1 MANAIWLYRLFDVA
15 EEINLRRV
23 EEILSQKKTTS
34 RLRLSRFPCRSIQF
48 RDPPIAVDLG
58 EVTLKI
64 GPRALRGYFVGKIF
78 DLGVIGVTL
87 RIPLPGN
94 DYAAAREIAFYLAN
108 PAGSREEEVSDSENI
123 EALFLSQ
130 LQVICQLLQP
140 ALIKPTATAQNFV
153 EDFTLYY
160 FTSWKE
166 EWDPVLLL
174 LGENEPVSEQLRH
187 ETMRFSLSY
196 GHDDLT
202 VITWEAALVY
212 DARGSTDIPDLIE
225 FALCELLEL
234 RYYDQMLD
242 WEMERMYDAIEEASR
257 ARIRRL
263 GHYRRIMKQLMELML
278 DITEVTERIKNSLKV
293 TGDVFYA
300 RIYGAALTVF
310 RTRSWME
317 SVERKMSLIQQ
328 NYSMLNNEIINQRS
342 IMLEL
347 AIVILIII
355 EILLGFLKIFP

>member
-1 MANAIWLYRLFDVA
+1 MNGIWLYRLFDVA
-15 EEINLRRV
+15 EEINLRQV
-23 EEILSQKKTTS
+23 EEILGQKKAAS

-58 EVTLKI
+58 EAAVKI
-64 GPRALRGYFVGKIF
+64 GPRVLHGYFAGKIF
-78 DLGVIGVTL
+78 DLGVIGLTL
-87 RIPLPGN
+87 RIPLPEN
-94 DYAAAREIAFYLAN
+94 DYAAAREISFYLAN
-108 PAGSREEEVSDSENI
+108 MASAEEDLRNKDEDNI
-123 EALFLSQ
+123 ESLFLAQ
-130 LQVICQLLQP
+130 LQIVRQLLRP
-140 ALIKPTATAQNFV
+140 ALVKPSVQDFV

-174 LGENEPVSEQLRH
+174 LGENEPVSEQLRN

-242 WEMERMYDAIEEASR
+242 REMERMYDAIEEASR
-257 ARIRRL
+257 ARVRRL

-300 RIYGAALTVF
+300 RIYGTALTVF

-317 SVERKMSLIQQ
+317 SVERKMLLIQQ

-347 AIVILIII
+347 AIVVLIMI
-355 EILLGFLKIFP
+355 EILLGFLKILP